1 MNNALTFHDLVSYSL
16 GFAPEETP
24 VNAKRNGVYFPTPP
38 GNLDLE
44 LVDAKLFNPAA
55 VVDDDISTWEFH
67 APVAS
72 STSWGSDA
80 STCTSPYQ
88 TPAQDVAYR
97 YRAGLK
103 VDLGERSS
111 SLGSSQTQTACASV
125 CGDSDCGTDCSDS
138 LMSLEIG
145 STISSL
151 SLPFPVHQEVKP
163 AFRESRANALL
174 DIREEALAIIR
185 ADGLTEHDAVVCHRP
200 DCRDT
205 LPNMKALMYHLHVH
219 NMHDRSYQCE
229 LCHKRFEARR
239 GLVMHQCPRL
249 ATSLPS
255 SPIRGTSSSCLF
267 TLLLIAFPIDTFMRV
282 LTRITSRE

>member
-1 MNNALTFHDLVSYSL
+1 MNTTLTFHDLVSYSL
-16 GFAPEETP
+16 GFTPEEPP
-24 VNAKRNGVYFPTPP
+24 VVNIKRNGVYFP
-38 GNLDLE
+38 GRVDLDLE
-44 LVDAKLFNPAA
+44 LVDAKLFTSAD
-55 VVDDDISTWEFH
+55 VDDDDISTWEFH

-72 STSWGSDA
+72 STSWGSEVG
-80 STCTSPYQ
+80 TCTSPYQ

-111 SLGSSQTQTACASV
+111 SRSSSETRTACVSSDDE
-125 CGDSDCGTDCSDS
+125 GDCYSSN
-138 LMSLEIG
+138 LSLETA
-145 STISSL
+145 STMSSL
-151 SLPFPVHQEVKP
+151 SLPLPAHQEVKP
-163 AFRESRANALL
+163 MFRESRANALL

-185 ADGLTEHDAVVCHRP
+185 GDGVGEQDPVVCHRP

-219 NMHDRSYQCE
+219 NMHDRTYQCE

-239 GLVMHQCPRL
+239 GLMMHPCPRL

-255 SPIRGTSSSCLF
+255 SPIR
-267 TLLLIAFPIDTFMRV
+267 DTFMRV

>member
-1 MNNALTFHDLVSYSL
+1 MNTALTFHDLISYSL
-16 GFAPEETP
+16 GLALEQTP
-24 VNAKRNGVYFPTPP
+24 GNVKRNGVYFPSP
-38 GNLDLE
+38 GHVDLE
-44 LVDAKLFNPAA
+44 LVDAKVFAPADLDDSEPRVDAKIFNAA
-55 VVDDDISTWEFH
+55 DLDDDISTWEFY

-72 STSWGSDA
+72 SNSCGSDA

-103 VDLGERSS
+103 IDLGERSS
-111 SLGSSQTQTACASV
+111 SPESLTQTACAS
-125 CGDSDCGTDCSDS
+125 SSDS
-138 LMSLEIG
+138 SDNCSSVLSLDRG

-151 SLPFPVHQEVKP
+151 SLPFPMDQP
-163 AFRESRANALL
+163 IMPTFRESRVNALL
-174 DIREEALAIIR
+174 DIREEALAII
-185 ADGLTEHDAVVCHRP
+185 AHDGLSPQDPVVCHRP

-219 NMHDRSYQCE
+219 NMHDRSFKCD

-239 GLVMHQCPRL
+239 NLVMHQCPRL
-249 ATSLPS
+249 CTSLPS
-255 SPIRGTSSSCLF
+255 SPIR
-267 TLLLIAFPIDTFMRV
+267 DTFMRV